1 MNAAAMLLR
10 VRLWI
15 DARGPLLCASVTLV
29 LAGLVALAWLLPL
42 RTAQSDRRLAAL
54 TLAATPPAPVSTV
67 LVAPSV
73 NAPLSPAAANGNLAQ
88 FQAVLG
94 ERRYVEQQLA
104 TLFALAAKNGIVL
117 STGEYKAA
125 VERNGGFGTYQI
137 NLPVKGSYSAIWQFA
152 MASLGAIEFAS
163 LDDISFKRDSIGAPV
178 VDARV
183 RLTLYLQ
190 AAP

>member
-29 LAGLVALAWLLPL
+29 VAGLVALAWLLPL

-54 TLAATPPAPVSTV
+54 TLAATPPAPVSMV

-94 ERRYVEQQLA
+94 ERRYVEQQLG

-125 VERNGGFGTYQI
+125 VERNGGFATYQV

>member
-1 MNAAAMLLR
+1 MNAGAMLLR

-29 LAGLVALAWLLPL
+29 VAGLVALAWLLPL

-67 LVAPSV
+67 LIAPST

-94 ERRYVEQQLA
+94 ERRYVEQQLG

-125 VERNGGFGTYQI
+125 VERNGGFATYQV